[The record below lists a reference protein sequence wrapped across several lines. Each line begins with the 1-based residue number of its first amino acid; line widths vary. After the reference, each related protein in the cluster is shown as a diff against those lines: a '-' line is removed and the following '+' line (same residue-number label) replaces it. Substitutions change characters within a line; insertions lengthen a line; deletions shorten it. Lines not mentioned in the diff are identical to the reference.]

1 VAARPVQEA
10 GPRRSRRRAPKR
22 MKKLTTWIALA
33 ATAALL
39 AGLGVWLVEWRV
51 EWRAGQPA
59 GAPAGAEPDTGQGV
73 IEQALRQIP
82 GEVDSTELKSR
93 WTDDARG
100 VDLSVLTPAKREI
113 FLRFAN
119 AERCTCGCGYT
130 LAGCRAFDPTCPV
143 SGPRVQRLLDSVR
156 AGRAPDAASRPRRLS
171 RRR

>member
-1 VAARPVQEA
+1 
-10 GPRRSRRRAPKR
+10 
-22 MKKLTTWIALA
+22 MTKLTTWIALA

-39 AGLGVWLVEWRV
+39 AGLGVWLV

-100 VDLSVLTPAKREI
+100 VRQVGGQGAAHRGGMGVHA
-113 FLRFAN
+113 R
-119 AERCTCGCGYT
+119 G
-130 LAGCRAFDPTCPV
+130 V
-143 SGPRVQRLLDSVR
+143 SGLRPHLPGEPPARREPARLGALGADLERPGAQGAPGPAGLSGVPLFPRV
-156 AGRAPDAASRPRRLS
+156 AAPRRRLTLRGS
-171 RRR
+171 GG

>member
-1 VAARPVQEA
+1 MAARPEQEA

-22 MKKLTTWIALA
+22 MTKLTTWIALA

-39 AGLGVWLVEWRV
+39 AGLGVWLVEWR
-51 EWRAGQPA
+51 AGQPA
-59 GAPAGAEPDTGQGV
+59 RAPAGAEPDTGQGV

-82 GEVDSTELKSR
+82 GGVDSTELKSR

-130 LAGCRAFDPTCPV
+130 LAACRAYDLTCPV
-143 SGPRVQRLLDSVR
+143 SLPRVESLLDSVR
-156 AGRAPDAASRPRRLS
+156 SGRISSARGLRERPARPD
-171 RRR
+171 

>member
-1 VAARPVQEA
+1 MAARPVQEA
-10 GPRRSRRRAPKR
+10 GPLWSRRRAPKR
-22 MKKLTTWIALA
+22 MRKLTTWIALA

-39 AGLGVWLVEWRV
+39 AGLGVWLV

-130 LAGCRAFDPTCPV
+130 LAACRAYDLTCPV
-143 SGPRVQRLLDSVR
+143 SLPRVESLLDSVR
-156 AGRAPDAASRPRRLS
+156 SGRISSARGLRERPARPD
-171 RRR
+171 